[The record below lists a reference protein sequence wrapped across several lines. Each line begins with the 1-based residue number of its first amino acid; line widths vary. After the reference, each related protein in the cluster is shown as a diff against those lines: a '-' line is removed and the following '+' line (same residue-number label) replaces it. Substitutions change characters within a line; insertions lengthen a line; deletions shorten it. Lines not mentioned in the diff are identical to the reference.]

1 MINKVTLYYILI
13 LVACKDLL
21 YSRMVSI
28 HRFCHCPLE
37 AFNMRID
44 LISGYKCPYPISS
57 ISAGAMEVKLLILG
71 TWKSETRVFN
81 VQQFCRV
88 LW

>member
-28 HRFCHCPLE
+28 HRLCHCPLE

-44 LISGYKCPYPISS
+44 LISGYK
-57 ISAGAMEVKLLILG
+57 
-71 TWKSETRVFN
+71 
-81 VQQFCRV
+81 
-88 LW
+88 